1 MKWNRHTHTRTLKT
15 IENERSS
22 SFIKFDVLD
31 FYPFISKELL
41 TKSINYTKSI
51 TSIEEEVIK
60 TVFHARKSLLFDKTS
75 LWVKKGKPEFDSTMG
90 SYDRAEMCELVE
102 LYLLNLLTIE
112 LGKKNI
118 NFYRDDDLSY
128 FQNVSGP
135 DSERIK
141 KKMCK
146 IFKEGRLNIPVA
158 CNSAITNFFDV
169 NFDFKS
175 STYYRYRKQN
185 NEILYMHK

>member
-1 MKWNRHTHTRTLKT
+1 
-15 IENERSS
+15 
-22 SFIKFDVLD
+22 
-31 FYPFISKELL
+31 
-41 TKSINYTKSI
+41 
-51 TSIEEEVIK
+51 
-60 TVFHARKSLLFDKTS
+60 
-75 LWVKKGKPEFDSTMG
+75 
-90 SYDRAEMCELVE
+90 MCELVE

-112 LGKKNI
+112 FGKKNI
-118 NFYRDDDLSY
+118 DFYRDNDLSY
-128 FQNVSGP
+128 IQNISGP

-175 STYYRYRKQN
+175 STFYLCRKRN

>member
-1 MKWNRHTHTRTLKT
+1 M
-15 IENERSS
+15 
-22 SFIKFDVLD
+22 D

-75 LWVKKGKPEFDSTMG
+75 VWVKKGKPGFDLTMG

-112 LGKKNI
+112 FGKKNI
-118 NFYRDDDLSY
+118 DFYREDDLSY
-128 FQNVSGP
+128 FQNISGP

-146 IFKEGRLNIPVA
+146 IFKEGRLNITVA
-158 CNSAITNFFDV
+158 CNSAITDFFDV
-169 NFDFKS
+169 TFDFKS
-175 STYYRYRKQN
+175 STYNILSLGIIYRDN
-185 NEILYMHK
+185 ILSLQKTEQRDIIYA